1 VAHNVRYFRFVPPD
15 RWDLK
20 CSPPEK
26 PCYQRSHYV
35 LQVVAN
41 GRIVV
46 AMLGNF
52 SADVADKGEKCRP
65 WLMLGGTRWPLPVA
79 KNSTSGGRMALLSPE
94 EEPGSDR
101 ITNQLMFV
109 PPFPPGGESSGQR
122 FKKILFHYGLARWF
136 PLKLGK
142 SMFRDAQC
150 SVDTCTTTLGQKQT
164 TDADAIFYHGMF
176 THSGHP
182 RTPKQVQALKR
193 LYSQGCTKGHDRV
206 VSSDSSS

>member
-1 VAHNVRYFRFVPPD
+1 
-15 RWDLK
+15 
-20 CSPPEK
+20 
-26 PCYQRSHYV
+26 
-35 LQVVAN
+35 
-41 GRIVV
+41 
-46 AMLGNF
+46 
-52 SADVADKGEKCRP
+52 
-65 WLMLGGTRWPLPVA
+65 MLGGTRWPLPVA
-79 KNSTSGGRMALLSPE
+79 KNSTSGRRMALLSPE

-122 FKKILFHYGLARWF
+122 FKKMLFHYGLARWF

-206 VSSDSSS
+206 VSSDSSSWDPISEFYSEVEVSCDFPPTLHVNAAIEPPKYNELILLFSCPFIVHVIIHKRNE